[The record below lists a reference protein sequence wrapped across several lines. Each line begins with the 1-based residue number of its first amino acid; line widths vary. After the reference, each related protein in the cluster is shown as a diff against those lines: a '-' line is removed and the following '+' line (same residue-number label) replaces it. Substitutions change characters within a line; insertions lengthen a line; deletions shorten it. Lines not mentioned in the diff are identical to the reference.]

1 MTIVE
6 YINHRIIELCQ
17 EQDLSF
23 SALGRSSGLP
33 ATTIKNI
40 LNGDSKNPGIVTIQK
55 ICNGFGISLIEFF
68 DTEEF
73 HTLAQKNQ
81 LSIMDMNASV

>member
-17 EQDLSF
+17 ERNLSF
-23 SALGRSSGLP
+23 SALGRLSELP

-40 LNGDSKNPGIVTIQK
+40 LNGDSQNPGIVTIQK
-55 ICNGFGISLIEFF
+55 ICNGFGLTLIEFF

-73 HTLAQKNQ
+73 HALEPKFPK
-81 LSIMDMNASV
+81 